1 MGSGTHDAVDRRED
15 LMRGRKPPG
24 PEYVERLEGSAEAK
38 RRLTAIL
45 QTLAQ
50 ARRLGEASAE
60 LDLTPQRFHM
70 LRQQALQAALQ
81 ALEPGHPGRPR
92 QAPTLQQEHLEAL
105 QQDNDHLRQEL
116 AAALVREEIALVLPG
131 RKDRG
136 EKKSGAGSVPRRGT
150 GA

>member
-1 MGSGTHDAVDRRED
+1 
-15 LMRGRKPPG
+15 MRGRKPPG
-24 PEYVERLEGSAEAK
+24 PEFVDRLEGSVQAK

-50 ARRLGEASAE
+50 DKRVIEASAE

-81 ALEPGHPGRPR
+81 ALEPGQPGRPR
-92 QAPTLQQEHLEAL
+92 HRPTPQQEHLQDL
-105 QQDNDHLRQEL
+105 QRDNEQLRHDL
-116 AAALVREEIALVLPG
+116 VAALVREEIALVLPG

-136 EKKSGAGSVPRRGT
+136 EKKSGAAAVPCRRAGS
-150 GA
+150 